1 LQHRRQQIVKFTG
14 SFVFHIGSFGL
25 FKCPAGKIFDQIKPT
40 NKPQKV
46 SARFIFMRAGGTSRP
61 GTDCWRNLLAK
72 PAGEPAF
79 SDMAATRNSIFDDP
93 FYQPADKF
101 FPANSKIGLTFD
113 DITLATLYS
122 EILPRDTQLDTTLA
136 DGLQLN
142 IPVISSDMD
151 TVTESRMAIAMALN
165 GGLGLIHYNMP
176 EREQLSQVSR
186 VKYHVQGLI
195 QEPIK
200 ISPDQIIGDVLAL
213 IEERKFGFSTF
224 PVVDAKGILVGLL
237 SGHVVKPRYA
247 AKKVSEALTPRK
259 QVHTIR
265 KKELGKDPI
274 ARADKFFTEHIGI
287 HKLLVVDEDDHLHGL
302 ITLSDVERIQQERK
316 AQFKP
321 ARDAQFRLLCGA
333 AVSATRNAF
342 GELDR
347 ARILT
352 HVGGLVER
360 GVDVVAVSTAH
371 GFSKGVG
378 DMVKVLRDAFPKLP
392 IIAGNVTS
400 AAGVDYLADCG
411 ANAVK
416 VGQGPGSI
424 CTTRIVAGVGI
435 PQLTALYVA
444 SRAAAKK
451 KVSILAD
458 GGITKSGD
466 IVKAMTLSQAVICG
480 GILAGC
486 TEAPGEVVEISGKM
500 YKHYRGMGSLA
511 AMKSGSAARYGHE
524 KADTTRKVAAEGIE
538 ALKEVCGSVDRV
550 LAQLIGGIQSGMGYL
565 GAANLAQLC
574 EKARYIRVSPAGQ
587 REAAP
592 HDVVELKTGN

>member
-1 LQHRRQQIVKFTG
+1 
-14 SFVFHIGSFGL
+14 
-25 FKCPAGKIFDQIKPT
+25 
-40 NKPQKV
+40 
-46 SARFIFMRAGGTSRP
+46 
-61 GTDCWRNLLAK
+61 
-72 PAGEPAF
+72 
-79 SDMAATRNSIFDDP
+79 MAATRKSTFDEP
-93 FYQPADKF
+93 FYQPAGKF
-101 FPANSKIGLTFD
+101 FPANSKIGLTYD
-113 DITLATLYS
+113 DVTLATLYS
-122 EILPRDTQLDTTLA
+122 EILPRDTHLETALTGELC
-136 DGLQLN
+136 LN

-151 TVTESRMAIAMALN
+151 TVTESRMAIAMAIN
-165 GGLGLIHYNMP
+165 GGLGIIHYNMP
-176 EREQLSQVSR
+176 ERQQLSEVSR

-200 ISPDQIIGDVLAL
+200 VAPDQLIGDVLKL
-213 IEERKFGFSTF
+213 IEEKKFGFSTF
-224 PVVDAKGILVGLL
+224 PVVDEKGKLVGLL

-247 AKKVSEALTPRK
+247 AKKVREALTPRK
-259 QVHTIR
+259 QVHSIT

-287 HKLLVVDEDDHLHGL
+287 HKLLVVDEEDHLLGL
-302 ITLSDVERIQQERK
+302 ITLSDVERITQERK

-321 ARDAQFRLLCGA
+321 ARDSQFRLVCGA

-347 ARILT
+347 ERILN

-378 DMVKVLRDAFPKLP
+378 DTVKVLRDAFPKLP

-400 AAGVDYLADCG
+400 AAGVEYLADCG

-435 PQLTALYVA
+435 PQMTALYVC
-444 SRAAAKK
+444 SLAAKK
-451 KVSILAD
+451 KKVAMLAD

-466 IVKAMTLSQAVICG
+466 IVKALTLSQAVICG
-480 GILAGC
+480 GIFAGC
-486 TEAPGEVVEISGKM
+486 TEAPGELVEISGKM

-524 KADTTRKVAAEGIE
+524 KADATRKVAAEGIE
-538 ALKEVCGSVDRV
+538 ALKESCGSVDRV

-565 GAANLAQLC
+565 GATNLAQLR

-592 HDVVELKTGN
+592 HDVVELKTGS

>member
-1 LQHRRQQIVKFTG
+1 
-14 SFVFHIGSFGL
+14 
-25 FKCPAGKIFDQIKPT
+25 
-40 NKPQKV
+40 
-46 SARFIFMRAGGTSRP
+46 
-61 GTDCWRNLLAK
+61 
-72 PAGEPAF
+72 
-79 SDMAATRNSIFDDP
+79 MAAARLPDKPDNQ
-93 FYQPADKF
+93 FYQPAEGF
-101 FPANSKIGLTFD
+101 FPANNKLGLTFD

-136 DGLQLN
+136 EGLHLN

-176 EREQLSQVSR
+176 ERQQLSEVSR
-186 VKYHVQGLI
+186 VKNHVHGLI

-200 ISPDQIIGDVLAL
+200 VSPDEFIGDVLAL
-213 IEERKFGFSTF
+213 IEQKKFGFSTF
-224 PVVDAKGILVGLL
+224 PVVDKKGRLVGLL

-247 AKKVSEALTPRK
+247 KKKVSEALTPRA

-265 KKELGKDPI
+265 KKDLGKDPI

-287 HKLLVVDEDDHLHGL
+287 HKLLVVDDDDHLQGL
-302 ITLSDVERIQQERK
+302 ITMSDVERITQERN

-321 ARDAQFRLLCGA
+321 ARDAHFHLICGA

-347 ARILT
+347 ERILK
-352 HVGGLVER
+352 HVGALVER

-371 GFSKGVG
+371 GHSKGVG
-378 DMVKVLRDAFPKLP
+378 DTVKVLREAFPELP
-392 IIAGNVTS
+392 IIAGNITS
-400 AAGVDYLADCG
+400 AAGVEYLADCG
-411 ANAVK
+411 ASAIK

-435 PQLTALYVA
+435 PQMTALYVC
-444 SRAAAKK
+444 SRASTRK
-451 KVSILAD
+451 KVVLLAD

-466 IVKAMTLSQAVICG
+466 IVKALTLSQAVICG
-480 GILAGC
+480 GIFAGC
-486 TEAPGEVVEISGKM
+486 NEAPGEVVEISGKF
-500 YKHYRGMGSLA
+500 YKQYRGMGSFS
-511 AMKSGSAARYGHE
+511 AMKAGSAARYGHLPNP
-524 KADTTRKVAAEGIE
+524 TQKVAPEGVE
-538 ALKEVCGSVDRV
+538 ALKEACGSVDRV

-565 GAANLAQLC
+565 GAANLAQLRN
-574 EKARYIRVSPAGQ
+574 KARYTRVSPAGM